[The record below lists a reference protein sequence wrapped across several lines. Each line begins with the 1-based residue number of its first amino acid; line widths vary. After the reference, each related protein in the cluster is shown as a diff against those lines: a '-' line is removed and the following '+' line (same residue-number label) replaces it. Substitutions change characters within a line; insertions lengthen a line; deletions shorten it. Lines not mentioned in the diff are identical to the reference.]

1 MIKKGGEN
9 EEKSAQKSMKKLITE
24 AGVILFDMGGSN
36 LDDRWTAG
44 ERPVTDRPSRGGRGG
59 KGEYFQ
65 RYFSLKIDPLNIYKW
80 LRNVIA
86 WVKWPKMYT
95 FQANICF
102 LLLASRYLDQKM
114 LVCLKKLGEHD
125 ERKHITTKEVAKKV
139 ERAGIYTPD
148 PPRGSAD
155 CKQKCKKL

>member
-24 AGVILFDMGGSN
+24 AGVILFDMGGSE
-36 LDDRWTAG
+36 LDDRVTGRAG
-44 ERPVTDRPSRGGRGG
+44 VVEGGR
-59 KGEYFQ
+59 GEYFQ

-114 LVCLKKLGEHD
+114 LDVLKK
-125 ERKHITTKEVAKKV
+125 
-139 ERAGIYTPD
+139 
-148 PPRGSAD
+148 
-155 CKQKCKKL
+155 

>member
-1 MIKKGGEN
+1 MTGMAGET
-9 EEKSAQKSMKKLITE
+9 SR
-24 AGVILFDMGGSN
+24 AGVV
-36 LDDRWTAG
+36 
-44 ERPVTDRPSRGGRGG
+44 EGGR
-59 KGEYFQ
+59 GEYFQ

-114 LVCLKKLGEHD
+114 LVCLKTVGEHD
-125 ERKHITTKEVAKKV
+125 ERKHITTKEVV
-139 ERAGIYTPD
+139 
-148 PPRGSAD
+148 
-155 CKQKCKKL
+155 KKLKEPASTRLTPQGGRRIRQIDNIQP